1 MHSYLVYAIFASD
14 IVRSKMATANCN
26 KRKRSSY
33 DAGFKLRVVDY
44 AEQSTNSAA
53 GREFGVSEKLVRDW
67 RKQAEVLRALPKT
80 KKARRGDHS
89 HFPEL
94 EDSLHEWVLECRQNG
109 FIVTRQAIRFRALML
124 VKEEPHKSSPSAGQ
138 FVASAGWCTRFMD
151 RHGLALRQRTKIA
164 QKLPQDLAEKV
175 TSFQKFVIGLRQKFD
190 YDLSQIGNMDE
201 TPMTFDLPGNRTV
214 NPIGEKTVMV
224 KTTGH
229 EKTHFTVVLSCMAD
243 GTRLK
248 PLVIFKRKTLPKA
261 AKFPRGV
268 VVKAHPKGWMD
279 EAGTKDWLRDVWNK
293 RPGALLNQRSML
305 VWDMFR
311 AHITDDVKAA
321 VKSRNTDLCVI
332 PGGLTSM
339 LQPLDVCLNKPFKD
353 RLRQTWTAWM
363 TSGSAKTTK
372 GGNLQKPDIT
382 VVCQWVVD
390 AWESIPSE
398 MIAKSFLK
406 CGISNAL
413 DGSEDDA
420 VYEDEGEEEADEDA
434 GAEDDDNDVYND
446 DGRDYTNLLEQFNS
460 DNDDSDFEGF
470 AC

>member
-1 MHSYLVYAIFASD
+1 
-14 IVRSKMATANCN
+14 
-26 KRKRSSY
+26 
-33 DAGFKLRVVDY
+33 
-44 AEQSTNSAA
+44 
-53 GREFGVSEKLVRDW
+53 
-67 RKQAEVLRALPKT
+67 
-80 KKARRGDHS
+80 
-89 HFPEL
+89 
-94 EDSLHEWVLECRQNG
+94 
-109 FIVTRQAIRFRALML
+109 
-124 VKEEPHKSSPSAGQ
+124 
-138 FVASAGWCTRFMD
+138 
-151 RHGLALRQRTKIA
+151 
-164 QKLPQDLAEKV
+164 
-175 TSFQKFVIGLRQKFD
+175 
-190 YDLSQIGNMDE
+190 
-201 TPMTFDLPGNRTV
+201 
-214 NPIGEKTVMV
+214 
-224 KTTGH
+224 
-229 EKTHFTVVLSCMAD
+229 
-243 GTRLK
+243 
-248 PLVIFKRKTLPKA
+248 
-261 AKFPRGV
+261 
-268 VVKAHPKGWMD
+268 MD